1 MGKDDGCLGCEAT
14 KKQNID
20 TETNL
25 NLNLIRD
32 VTSPKSESTSKKSF
46 NNPILVTQG
55 KEVESSIVKQR
66 ELRQL
71 ELKLKKREENLKVR
85 ESSVN
90 EKLKD
95 KTKLIDYIHKIEAR
109 NMELEQTIKT
119 MNRKILILEEK
130 QQNMLPNISNSEPQ
144 NLTNCKD
151 ESDDLL
157 LQVRSKVTKF
167 IVNKIENELDKLSC
181 NLSDTDKKL
190 SDHNIENKGK
200 QSVAQEWS
208 YPGFYHSQY
217 PYQTTFESYEG
228 RNDQYNDPHYNS
240 VNEKYMCYEQSEQP
254 VQNIRQSN
262 LIDVHQ
268 INSYQKHVATNQN
281 SRSDLHS
288 NKVHK
293 GQNYPSQ
300 YAGQNL
306 YYQNQN
312 SENSTQD
319 CYFLD
324 LKSLTPK
331 QPI

>member
-1 MGKDDGCLGCEAT
+1 M
-14 KKQNID
+14 
-20 TETNL
+20 
-25 NLNLIRD
+25 
-32 VTSPKSESTSKKSF
+32 
-46 NNPILVTQG
+46 
-55 KEVESSIVKQR
+55 
-66 ELRQL
+66 
-71 ELKLKKREENLKVR
+71 
-85 ESSVN
+85 N

-181 NLSDTDKKL
+181 NLSDNDKKL
-190 SDHNIENKGK
+190 SDHNIGK
-200 QSVAQEWS
+200 QSVPQEWS
-208 YPGFYHSQY
+208 YPGYYHSQY

-228 RNDQYNDPHYNS
+228 RNGQYNDPRYNS
-240 VNEKYMCYEQSEQP
+240 VNEKQMFYEQSEKP

-281 SRSDLHS
+281 SMSELHS
-288 NKVHK
+288 NQVHK
-293 GQNYPSQ
+293 GQNYPS
-300 YAGQNL
+300 
-306 YYQNQN
+306 
-312 SENSTQD
+312 
-319 CYFLD
+319 
-324 LKSLTPK
+324 
-331 QPI
+331 